1 MTEQMVGQMSF
12 ADLDLQCGRM
22 FPEHSVQTREKTSEW
37 YLKNSAESK
46 SHQYL
51 FLDLRTENGIMQEAS
66 SETDGALLG
75 ESLMLNTGEFPNE
88 GKESFLSQILE
99 VNAPKKYYL
108 SKKSCEG
115 IIRRANK
122 RGKVL
127 PELLQKALDYMIRK
141 YTMQEETDTE
151 ISAQP

>member
-12 ADLDLQCGRM
+12 ADLDLQCGKM
-22 FPEHSVQTREKTSEW
+22 LQEHSVQTKERTSEW

-88 GKESFLSQILE
+88 ENASTLSQILE

-151 ISAQP
+151 ISAQH